1 MNETKEKRNP
11 LFVYF
16 LILIPLSV
24 IVEALIVTKNIG
36 ILYSV
41 LMWIPAVAAFVA
53 AGWKGKRSG
62 EKFTLLGYFRSC
74 GFRRC
79 GVKYILLGIALP
91 FVYLLVP
98 YLVYWT
104 LYPDNFAYTG
114 VQFSV
119 ILKDLAPMTIVGIF
133 AGLLTATGEEIG
145 WRGFMVPELWRKY
158 GLNKTLLFSGLIW
171 VAWHLPLLIFGDYME
186 GAPLWY
192 QLPAFLLCIL
202 PVGIIA
208 GLLALRT
215 RSLWPTAFLHAAH
228 NNFDQSIFGVI
239 TRGDN
244 RMYFVSE
251 TGLLTIACAW
261 VLAVVMYV
269 LMRDKIT
276 KSNTTCAKQ

>member
-1 MNETKEKRNP
+1 MNETKPKRSP

-16 LILIPLSV
+16 CVLIPLSAAA
-24 IVEALIVTKNIG
+24 EALIVTKNIG
-36 ILYSV
+36 ILYPV
-41 LMWIPAVAAFVA
+41 LMWIPALAAFAA
-53 AGWKGKRSG
+53 AGWKGKRSA
-62 EKFTLLGYFRSC
+62 EKTTLLGYFRSC

-114 VQFSV
+114 VAFSV
-119 ILKDLAPMTIVGIF
+119 VLKDLAPMTVVGIF
-133 AGLLTATGEEIG
+133 TGLLTAAGEEIG
-145 WRGFMVPELWRKY
+145 WRGFMVPELYKKY
-158 GLNKTLLFSGLIW
+158 GLTKTLLFSGLIW

-186 GAPLWY
+186 GTPLWY
-192 QLPAFLLCIL
+192 QLPAFVLCIF
-202 PVGIIA
+202 PVGVMA

-215 RSLWPTAFLHAAH
+215 RSLWPAAFLHAAH
-228 NNFDQSIFGVI
+228 NNFDQAIFGVI

-251 TGLLTIACAW
+251 TGLLTVVCAW
-261 VLAVVMYV
+261 LLAAVMYL
-269 LMRDKIT
+269 LMRNKIREL
-276 KSNTTCAKQ
+276 NA